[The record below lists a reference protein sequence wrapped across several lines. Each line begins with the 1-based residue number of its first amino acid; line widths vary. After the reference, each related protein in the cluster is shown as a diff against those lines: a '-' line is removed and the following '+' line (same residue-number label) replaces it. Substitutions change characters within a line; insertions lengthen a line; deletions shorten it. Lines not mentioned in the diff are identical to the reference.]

1 MSQPVPTDRRGPIEA
16 FLADRLGADRA
27 ARSIEI
33 FRFCLRRLSEDRATD
48 IAASLAFRTLFGLLP
63 VLVVV
68 TLVVKSALGDR
79 FAETVSAVLG
89 SFGLGEVTVIPPDLD
104 GAANGVANAEPITL
118 DVWIGDLVAYAAGF
132 NVTALGWTGFGLV
145 AFSAIWV
152 LATIEGAFNVIF
164 RTGRGRSWMKRIL
177 VYWFV
182 LTVAPL
188 LLAVM
193 PYLLH
198 RLGSFADAL
207 QGPLEGWGFVLV
219 TIRGIL
225 SIAVTWTMVFLAY
238 KTIPATRVAW
248 KPAAIGALVAAIL
261 LEIGKRSFGLYLKKS
276 FAVSALYGSLGLI
289 PLFLFW
295 VYLIWLM
302 ILFGAEV
309 ASLLQAIGSRRW
321 DQGRVHAL
329 DPEET
334 LSAMVAIG
342 RGFEQGKTLTVG
354 EVAAATGLDGGDA
367 AILVDRLE
375 RAGFVRRDDE
385 TGISLARPAERIEI
399 LGLLELA
406 WKAADRFGPPDV
418 VSRKLRTAS
427 RSAVAGVTL
436 ADAMAGGGAT
446 VDR

>member
-1 MSQPVPTDRRGPIEA
+1 MSQTVPDDRRGPIEA

-27 ARSIEI
+27 ARAIEI
-33 FRFCLRRLSEDRATD
+33 FRFCLRRLAEDRATD

-79 FAETVSAVLG
+79 FADTVSAVLVN
-89 SFGLGEVTVIPPDLD
+89 FGLGEVTIIPPDLD
-104 GAANGVANAEPITL
+104 GPANGVASAAPVTL
-118 DVWIGDLVAYAAGF
+118 DVWVGDLVAYAAGF
-132 NVTALGWTGFGLV
+132 NVTALGWTGFALV

-152 LATIEGAFNVIF
+152 LATIEGAFNTIF
-164 RTGRGRSWMKRIL
+164 RTGRGRSWMRRIL

-198 RLGSFADAL
+198 RLGSFAEAL
-207 QGPLEGWGFVLV
+207 QGPLEGWGFVLATV
-219 TIRGIL
+219 KGFL

-248 KPAAIGALVAAIL
+248 KPAALGAVVAAIL
-261 LEIGKRSFGLYLKKS
+261 LEIGKRSFGLYLRKS

-302 ILFGAEV
+302 ILFGAEI
-309 ASLLQAIGSRRW
+309 ASMLQAIGSRRW

-342 RGFEQGKTLTVG
+342 RGFEKGATLTIG
-354 EVAAATGLDGGDA
+354 EVAAATGLDGNDA
-367 AILVDRLE
+367 AFLVDRLE
-375 RAGFVRRDDE
+375 GAGFIRRDE
-385 TGISLARPAERIEI
+385 EMGIALARPAERIEI

-406 WKAADRFGPPDV
+406 WKAADRFGPPDA
-418 VSRKLRTAS
+418 VSRKLRGANRT
-427 RSAVAGVTL
+427 AVAGVTL
-436 ADAMAGGGAT
+436 ADAMAG
-446 VDR
+446 DR

>member
-1 MSQPVPTDRRGPIEA
+1 MSQPVPDDRRGPIEA
-16 FLADRLGADRA
+16 FLADRLGAERA
-27 ARSIEI
+27 ARALEI

-68 TLVVKSALGDR
+68 TLVIKSALGDR
-79 FAETVSAVLG
+79 FAETVSAVLVN
-89 SFGLGEVTVIPPDLD
+89 FGLGEVTIIPPDID
-104 GAANGVANAEPITL
+104 GAANGATDAAPVTL

-164 RTGRGRSWMKRIL
+164 RTGRGRSWMRRIL

-198 RLGSFADAL
+198 RLGSFAEAL
-207 QGPLEGWGFVLV
+207 QGPLEKWGFILV
-219 TIRGIL
+219 AIKAVL
-225 SIAVTWTMVFLAY
+225 SIAVTWAMVFLGY
-238 KTIPATRVAW
+238 KTIPATRVGW

-261 LEIGKRSFGLYLKKS
+261 LEIGKRSFGLYLRKS

-295 VYLIWLM
+295 VYLIWLV
-302 ILFGAEV
+302 ILFGAEIS
-309 ASLLQAIGSRRW
+309 SLLQAIGSRRW
-321 DQGRVHAL
+321 DRGRVHAL

-334 LSAMVAIG
+334 LAAMVAIG
-342 RGFEQGKTLTVG
+342 QAFEKGKALTTD
-354 EVAAATGLDGGDA
+354 EVAAASGLDGGDA
-367 AILVDRLE
+367 AVLIDRLE
-375 RAGFVRRDDE
+375 GAGFVRRDDE
-385 TGISLARPAERIEI
+385 TGISLARPAERIEVI
-399 LGLLELA
+399 GLLELA
-406 WKAADRFGPPDV
+406 WKAADRFGPPDS
-418 VSRKLRTAS
+418 VSRKLRASSRTAI
-427 RSAVAGVTL
+427 GGMTL
-436 ADAMAGGGAT
+436 ADAMAG
-446 VDR
+446 R